1 MFRVPTSKFN
11 DLTFLFDQYIHTLDG
26 KSGSMRLVHDAKF
39 ISANTSLFCHFW
51 RRCLFLFAQN
61 IFIANMTE
69 LITNKV
75 LRVNFFDF
83 FFKEFL
89 LLNSQTDK
97 LLTNIACDMLIII
110 IIIIIIYCL
119 LGWQLSRLFLY
130 ERQYLNKQSIQ
141 LLHGKSTL
149 LVLHSF

>member
-51 RRCLFLFAQN
+51 RRPLFLFTQN
-61 IFIANMTE
+61 IFSANITE
-69 LITNKV
+69 LITIKV
-75 LRVNFFDF
+75 LRVNVFDF
-83 FFKEFL
+83 CWKEFL

-97 LLTNIACDMLIII
+97 LLKFYKCSLRHVNQDQCLFSYVYVTSNYVDLI
-110 IIIIIIYCL
+110 Y
-119 LGWQLSRLFLY
+119 
-130 ERQYLNKQSIQ
+130 KT
-141 LLHGKSTL
+141 KDK
-149 LVLHSF
+149 